1 MDSVSPVLT
10 ATALVSGKGYTQNR
24 HFSID
29 RQNMSQA
36 ITLTTQATPVSSLVQ
51 IRSGRLVCKR
61 VKYDENLF
69 IYYLFIYTAFR

>member
-24 HFSID
+24 HFSTD

-36 ITLTTQATPVSSLVQ
+36 ITLTTPTPVSSSVQ